1 MDLEIILACCVPITI
16 LIVVV
21 VLAIKDK
28 IEESNRKR
36 KIK

>member
-16 LIVVV
+16 LIVVII
-21 VLAIKDK
+21 LSIRDK
-28 IEESNRKR
+28 SDKNK